1 MSRASALAA
10 AALLSAT
17 AAAPAAAQQAQRAE
31 PTFEEQLREN
41 QRRLETIRRERSTQ
55 EQELERIRTRA
66 HSLSD
71 ELANLDRQRR
81 TTTRIRNELD
91 RQIGGLTGEIDNS
104 TAGLTLAEDA
114 LQEKRAV
121 LERRLVDIAKRGPL
135 FSYQVLLTAESFGE
149 LLSRYKYL
157 YLVSRQDR
165 QLADDLA
172 RLRARVGREQRQLV
186 QARDVL
192 AVRRTEREEELER
205 YARLEEVRQARLR
218 DTRRVEQEVQQRI
231 ARLAQDEQRLTDLI
245 ETLDRAR
252 RAAEARGGA
261 PRTAAIT
268 TGDLG
273 RLAWPVDG
281 RVLYQFGTQAGPNNT
296 RIPRKGIGIA
306 APVGT
311 PVRVVAPGTVAIA
324 EPLGLYLLSV
334 LVDHGGGYYSFYAYL
349 QDATVRKGETV
360 VRGQVIGHV
369 GGENSD
375 EGAHLHF
382 EIRGQGGV
390 ALDPIDWLRNRR

>member
-1 MSRASALAA
+1 VCRATSLAIAAVITAA
-10 AALLSAT
+10 A
-17 AAAPAAAQQAQRAE
+17 AAAPAAAQQGQRAE
-31 PTFEEQLREN
+31 PTFEEQLRDN

-55 EQELERIRTRA
+55 EQELERLRTRA

-205 YARLEEVRQARLR
+205 IARLEQVRQARLR
-218 DTRRVEQEVQQRI
+218 ETRRTAGGPVAHRPV
-231 ARLAQDEQRLTDLI
+231 AQDEQRLTDLI

-281 RVLYQFGTQAGPNNT
+281 RVLYQFGTQTGPNNT

-334 LVDHGGGYYSFYAYL
+334 LVDHGGGTTRSTPTCRTPRCA
-349 QDATVRKGETV
+349 KG
-360 VRGQVIGHV
+360 
-369 GGENSD
+369 
-375 EGAHLHF
+375 
-382 EIRGQGGV
+382 
-390 ALDPIDWLRNRR
+390 RRWCAAR